1 MARLPLDYAVRNLGR
16 SPLRAGLSVLGAGL
30 VVLLVIAAAGF
41 VTGMSRSLRASGD
54 DRHVILL
61 GAGSEESIERSEIA
75 ASVGSLVAAAVPG
88 LQTSMGAPHVSAEV
102 HVQLPVRSSPDAPN
116 PRLLLIRGVTPGAML
131 VHRSVQ
137 ITEGRFPRAGHD
149 EIMLGSA
156 APRQLGLADADLAV
170 GGTLWIDKAKWTI
183 VGRFAAPGT
192 VMQAEAWTALTD
204 LKAATKRETDSCVE
218 LALGDAEFADIDA
231 FARQRL
237 DLELTAVPETRYYAG
252 LASFFRPVQAV
263 VWATALLIA
272 AGGLLGGL
280 NTMYAAFSSRVRELG
295 MLQCLG
301 YRRSAIVLSLVQE
314 SLLAAGAGAVLA
326 CVAGLALLDGLAVR
340 FSTGVFGLVVD
351 HTVVAL
357 GLAAGLALGLIGALP
372 PALRALRLPIAESL
386 KAA

>member
-16 SPLRAGLSVLGAGL
+16 SPLRAGLSVLGACL
-30 VVLLVIAAAGF
+30 VVLLIIAAAGF

-61 GAGSEESIERSEIA
+61 GAGSEESIERSEIP

-88 LQTSMGAPHVSAEV
+88 LETSMGVPHVSAEV
-102 HVQLPVRSSPDAPN
+102 HVQLPVRATPDADN
-116 PRLLLIRGVTPGAML
+116 PRLLLIRGVTPAAML

-156 APRQLGLADADLAV
+156 APRQLGLAESDLAV
-170 GGTLWIDKAKWTI
+170 GSTLWIDKSRWTI

-204 LKAATKRETDSCVE
+204 LKAATKRETDSCVV

-237 DLELTAVPETRYYAG
+237 DLELTAIPETRYYAG

-301 YRRSAIVLSLVQE
+301 YRRGAIVLSLVQE
-314 SLLAAGAGAVLA
+314 SLLAASAGAVLA
-326 CVAGLALLDGLAVR
+326 SIVGLAMLDGLAVR

-372 PALRALRLPIAESL
+372 PALRALRLPIPESL